1 MNAPE
6 STIWTYPWDLIDE
19 GPATAVARI
28 QDVGLKGVSLA
39 SAYHSFE
46 MLRPHQPGEVLL
58 RAPRGAVYFRPERKL
73 PLDALVSP
81 WMDGR
86 DWWAECA
93 EAITDAGLDL
103 VAWTVFLH
111 STEVALNHPDCAQ
124 THATG
129 DVSTSQLCPANPRV
143 RDYAVAIAKNLSRYG
158 ITVMECESLG
168 YGPAGHRHYHPKV
181 GVDLGAGGQFLHSL
195 CFCEACGSRA
205 GDAGIDIDAL
215 RADVNDRLRGI
226 LSTGVGAADC
236 ELILSELRGLDRLI
250 EMRQEVVASL
260 VAEVKEA
267 SAATLS
273 FIGMGDPL
281 STGAPFE
288 ALTDVA
294 DAFEILAYSSDVEA
308 IKSRV
313 GEAAKQAGDA
323 SRLTIGLQAYPP
335 AAHSAEE
342 LASEVEAVR
351 FCGVERLS
359 FYNYGIMPFANLAWI
374 RQALGA

>member
-28 QDVGLKGVSLA
+28 QDAGLKGVSLA

-58 RAPRGAVYFRPERKL
+58 RAPRGAVYFRPEPKL

-143 RDYAVAIAKNLSRYG
+143 RDYAVAIAQNLSRYG

-181 GVDLGAGGQFLHSL
+181 GVDLGAGGQFLHSI

-267 SAATLS
+267 
-273 FIGMGDPL
+273 
-281 STGAPFE
+281 
-288 ALTDVA
+288 
-294 DAFEILAYSSDVEA
+294 

-351 FCGVERLS
+351 SCGVERLS
-359 FYNYGIMPFANLAWI
+359 FYNYGIMPGQNLSWI
-374 RQALGA
+374 EKALGD